1 MTELV
6 PRRISYAQNGE
17 DVRIWRAFQQAGGQ
31 SGRVYVDVG
40 ANEPRHLS
48 ISASLH
54 DEGWR
59 GLLIEADPELAAD
72 LRVHRPGDT
81 VVECAAAA
89 GPGTLT
95 FYRVLGTGLGTLDA
109 AEAETARARGFDVEQ
124 IDVPTRSLDGILDEH
139 ELPAIHAM
147 TIDVEGAEAIVLQG
161 LSFTRHRPWVLCI
174 EAVLPGTTTPS
185 HAQWEP
191 ALLVSDYTFVAF
203 DGVNRWYV
211 ANEHADLADALAVP
225 VNAIDMGEHGWVA
238 SDLATE
244 RDHRERSVARRAWQ
258 RELILND
265 IRGEVPREEYERQ
278 IAELRAALVSV
289 EGSCT
294 WRYARKVA
302 GAAKRVRH
310 LGRRAMQQL
319 PGPAARALVRQRH
332 LRHVTINMG
341 HLTPPAFL
349 TTDPRNASIPSPQ
362 PAVWIKPDGLPAAP
376 AVSMS
381 APTSEDISAIR
392 EWLATGPF
400 DTDDLLVRRADNHGD
415 ELGRA
420 MAAMRTRMRLADAP
434 NPHWAGGHLVLLD
447 ARCLQTAAFGTRGIG
462 RFARAT
468 LLAAREAVGD
478 ERLVLLVDRGLEEL
492 PEELAGSCRQI
503 ARVSERIVSSFSVL
517 IEPSPMTHSPEP
529 LIPMLHSD
537 AFKLAVMFDLIPL
550 HYPDVYL
557 RDVAARVEYAAAL
570 DALQRYDDVISISQT
585 TRVEAG
591 TLLGRPD
598 VGVVAW
604 PADVLLAGDLEQTH
618 LLDSAGP
625 IVVMTGDDARKNTYG
640 ALAAIGAATVDQ
652 ARDVVVI
659 GMAGQATRVHHWSIA
674 AAMRPGETRTVERI
688 SDAEMATLLRSASLV
703 VVPSFDEG
711 LSLPVIEALRA
722 GVPIVASDIP
732 AHRELIGKGG
742 YLADPRKPRDL
753 EAAIRRTRGSSS
765 RQRRQ
770 ARVLAQHKHAP
781 LEAVIAQRLATHAK
795 TAVVEPAPAPAYVG
809 GRPLD
814 IAVAGP
820 WPPQR
825 SGVADY
831 TRATIDELARLARVT
846 VYTTAD
852 AGSDGAA
859 GVTFAP
865 LDQLLNEIGATG
877 RHSHDVLVSIV
888 GNSHFHVPFIE
899 LLQHTDAVTIT
910 HDTRLV
916 ELYLSLLGPGG
927 AEQVMLRG
935 TVKRVLHPPID
946 EQVDDMRLLQSTAFW
961 EVARRSQMLIA
972 HTPVGAPRMAEETH
986 TPITLLPF
994 ANYRRPDVEHITA
1007 HMRADARQRLGFA
1020 DDVIHLGSFGF
1031 IDVRT
1036 KCSDVVIEAAAWLQQ
1051 WGHRVALHLV
1061 GSATAP
1067 VAEALN
1073 QQARDAGLENF
1084 EITGYVS
1091 DETLRDYSL
1100 AVDLGV
1106 QLRISP
1112 LLGVSG
1118 PLSDLAAYGT
1128 PAVASRGLAEDVDAP
1143 VFVDRLPDDVSP
1155 VQVAEAI
1162 EQRIANP
1169 WSANE
1174 LEKVRVDYL
1183 DRKSPARYAQALH
1196 DLLLQVASHPVADLT
1211 NDRQVS

>member
-1 MTELV
+1 M

-17 DVRIWRAFQQAGGQ
+17 DVRIWRAFEQSGGQ
-31 SGRVYVDVG
+31 AGRVYVDVG

-48 ISASLH
+48 ITASLH

-59 GLLIEADPELAAD
+59 GFLVEADPHLAAE
-72 LRVHRPGDT
+72 LRVHRPHDT
-81 VVECAAAA
+81 VVECAAAT
-89 GPGTLT
+89 GPGTLS
-95 FYRVLGTGLGTLDA
+95 FFRVPGTGLGTLDPV
-109 AEAETARARGFDVEQ
+109 EAETARRRGFVVEQ
-124 IDVPTRSLDGILDEH
+124 IDVPTRSLDDILDEH
-139 ELPAIHAM
+139 DLSAVHVM
-147 TIDVEGAEAIVLQG
+147 TIDVEGAEPDVLKG
-161 LSFTRHRPWVLCI
+161 LTLTRHRPWVMCI

-185 HAQWEP
+185 HTEWEP
-191 ALLVSDYTFVAF
+191 ELLSHDYVYVAF

-211 ANEHADLADALAVP
+211 AREHSDLADALAVP
-225 VNAIDMGEHGWVA
+225 VNAIDMGEHGWVTA
-238 SDLATE
+238 DLASE
-244 RDHRERSVARRAWQ
+244 RDHHARSVARRAWQ

-278 IAELRAALVSV
+278 IAELRDALVSV
-289 EGSCT
+289 EGSRT
-294 WRYARKVA
+294 WRYAHKAA
-302 GAAKRVRH
+302 GAARRVRAFGQRVMRH
-310 LGRRAMQQL
+310 L
-319 PGPAARALVRQRH
+319 PGPVARSIVRRQH
-332 LRHVTINMG
+332 LRHVTINMS
-341 HLTPPAFL
+341 HLTPPSFL
-349 TTDPRNASIPSPQ
+349 VADPRATPAPTPQ
-362 PAVWIKPDGLPAAP
+362 PAVWINPDGLPP
-376 AVSMS
+376 
-381 APTSEDISAIR
+381 APTVSLGIPTVAEVEGMR
-392 EWLATGPF
+392 EWLASGPY
-400 DTDDLLVRRADNHGD
+400 DTDELLVRRADNHGD
-415 ELGRA
+415 ELGRTL
-420 MAAMRTRMRLADAP
+420 AAMRTRLRLADTP

-462 RFARAT
+462 RFARAI
-468 LLAAREAVGD
+468 LLAARDAVGD

-492 PEELAGSCRQI
+492 PHELAGDCRQVTRI
-503 ARVSERIVSSFSVL
+503 NERMVSSYSVL
-517 IEPSPMTHSPEP
+517 LEPSPLTHSPEP
-529 LIPMLHSD
+529 LIPLLHSN
-537 AFKLAVMFDLIPL
+537 AFKIAVMFDLIPM

-557 RDVAARVEYAAAL
+557 RDVASRVEYAVAL
-570 DALQRYDDVISISQT
+570 DALRRYDDVISISQT
-585 TRVEAG
+585 THTEAG
-591 TLLGRPD
+591 ALLGHHD
-598 VGVVAW
+598 IGVVAW
-604 PADVLLAGDLEQTH
+604 PTDVLLPGDLEQTH
-618 LLDSAGP
+618 LIDAAGP
-625 IVVMTGDDARKNTYG
+625 IVVMTGDDARKNTFG
-640 ALAAIGAATVDQ
+640 ALAAVGAATVDEV
-652 ARDVVVI
+652 RDVIVI
-659 GMAGQATRVHHWSIA
+659 GMAGQSTRVHHWSIA

-688 SDAEMATLLRSASLV
+688 SDAEMATLLRSASVV

-722 GVPIVASDIP
+722 GVPVVASDIP

-781 LEAVIAQRLATHAK
+781 VEAVISQRLAKHAK
-795 TAVVEPAPAPAYVG
+795 TAVVEPALTPAYVG

-846 VYTTAD
+846 VYSTAD
-852 AGSDGAA
+852 AGSEGAP

-865 LDQLLNEIGATG
+865 LDHLLNEIGSTG
-877 RHSHDVLVSIV
+877 RHAHDVLVSIV

-935 TVKRVLHPPID
+935 SGRSALHPSID

-961 EVARRSQMLIA
+961 EVARRSRLLIA
-972 HTPVGAPRMAEETH
+972 HTPVGASRIVEETH

-994 ANYRRPDVEHITA
+994 ANYRRPEVDNITLD
-1007 HMRADARQRLGFA
+1007 MRAAARHRLGLDPA
-1020 DDVIHLGSFGF
+1020 VIHLGSFGF

-1036 KCSDVVIEAAAWLQQ
+1036 KCSDVVVEAAAWLQQ
-1051 WGHRVALHLV
+1051 WGHSVALHLV
-1061 GSATAP
+1061 GAATTP
-1067 VAEALN
+1067 VAEALL
-1073 QQARDAGLENF
+1073 QQARDAGLERF

-1091 DETLRDYSL
+1091 DETLRDFTL

-1143 VFVDRLPDDVSP
+1143 KFVDRLPDDVSP
-1155 VQVAEAI
+1155 LQVAEAI
-1162 EQRIANP
+1162 EQRLTQP
-1169 WSANE
+1169 WSAAD
-1174 LEKVRVDYL
+1174 LEQLRLEYL
-1183 DRKSPARYAQALH
+1183 DRKSPARYAKTLH
-1196 DLLLQVASHPVADLT
+1196 DLLLQVASHPDAPSLW
-1211 NDRQVS
+1211 NGQVP

>member
-1 MTELV
+1 MPV
-6 PRRISYAQNGE
+6 PRRISFAQNGE

-31 SGRVYVDVG
+31 AGRVYVDVG

-48 ISASLH
+48 ITASLH

-59 GLLIEADPELAAD
+59 GLLVEADPQLAAD
-72 LRVHRPGDT
+72 LRVHRPGDI
-81 VVECAAAA
+81 VIECAASTST
-89 GPGTLT
+89 GTLT
-95 FYRVLGTGLGTLDA
+95 FFRVPGTGLGTLDA
-109 AEAETARARGFDVEQ
+109 AEADSARSRGFAIEQ
-124 IDVPTRSLDGILDEH
+124 VDVPTRALDDILDEH

-147 TIDVEGAEAIVLQG
+147 TIDVEGAEAQVLEG
-161 LSFTRHRPWVLCI
+161 LSLTRHRPWVLCI
-174 EAVLPGTTTPS
+174 EAVLPGTTKPS
-185 HAQWEP
+185 HSEWEP
-191 ALLVSDYTFVAF
+191 ALLARDYVYVAF

-211 ANEHADLADALAVP
+211 AAEHADLSDALAVP
-225 VNAIDMGEHGWVA
+225 VNAIDVGEHGWVTA
-238 SDLATE
+238 DLAAGH
-244 RDHRERSVARRAWQ
+244 DHRERSVARRAWQ
-258 RELILND
+258 RELILHD

-278 IAELRAALVSV
+278 IAELRAALVDV
-289 EGSCT
+289 EGSRT
-294 WRYARKVA
+294 WRYARKAA

-310 LGRRAMQQL
+310 LSRSLMQHL
-319 PGPAARALVRQRH
+319 PGPAARALVRERH

-341 HLTPPAFL
+341 HLTPASLL
-349 TTDPRNASIPSPQ
+349 TSDPSTPRIHTPQ
-362 PAVWIKPDGLPAAP
+362 PAVWLNPDGLPPAPHVSLGKPTDDDVAAMR
-376 AVSMS
+376 A
-381 APTSEDISAIR
+381 
-392 EWLATGPF
+392 WLATGPF
-400 DTDDLLVRRADNHGD
+400 DTDELLVRRVDNHGD

-420 MAAMRTRMRLADAP
+420 TSAMRARMRLAEAP
-434 NPHWAGGHLVLLD
+434 NPHWAGGHLALLD

-468 LLAAREAVGD
+468 VLAARQAIGD

-492 PEELAGSCRQI
+492 PEEIAGACRQI
-503 ARVSERIVSSFSVL
+503 SRVSERIVSSFSVL
-517 IEPSPMTHSPEP
+517 IQPSPMTHSPEP
-529 LIPMLHSD
+529 LIPLLHSN

-557 RDVAARVEYAAAL
+557 RDVASRAEYAAAL
-570 DALQRYDDVISISQT
+570 DALRYYNDVISISQT
-585 TRVEAG
+585 TRTEVGA
-591 TLLGRPD
+591 LLGHNVP
-598 VGVVAW
+598 GVVAW
-604 PADVLLAGDLEQTH
+604 PIDVLLPTDLDQTH
-618 LLDSAGP
+618 LLNSAGP
-625 IVVMTGDDARKNTYG
+625 IVVMTGDDARKNTFG

-674 AAMRPGETRTVERI
+674 AAMRPGETRSVERL
-688 SDAEMATLLRSASLV
+688 SDLEMAALLRSASVV

-722 GVPIVASDIP
+722 GVPVVASDIP

-753 EAAIRRTRGSSS
+753 EAAIRRTRGSAS
-765 RQRRQ
+765 RRRRQ
-770 ARVLAQHKHAP
+770 ARVLAQHQHSS
-781 LEAVIAQRLATHAK
+781 LEEVIAERLATHTK
-795 TAVVEPAPAPAYVG
+795 SAVVELAPAPAYVG

-814 IAVAGP
+814 VAVAGP

-825 SGVADY
+825 SGVADF

-846 VYTTAD
+846 VYTTKD
-852 AGSDGAA
+852 AGTNSAS
-859 GVTFAP
+859 GVNFAP
-865 LDQLLNEIGATG
+865 LDHLLNEIGSTG

-899 LLQHTDAVTIT
+899 LLHHTDAVTIT

-927 AEQVMLRG
+927 AEQLMLRG
-935 TVKRVLHPPID
+935 TGRRALQPPID
-946 EQVDDMRLLQSTAFW
+946 EQVDDMRLLQSTSFW
-961 EVARRSQMLIA
+961 EVARRSRMLIA
-972 HTPVGAPRMAEETH
+972 HTPVGAPRMAEETR
-986 TPITLLPF
+986 TAITLLPF
-994 ANYRRPDVEHITA
+994 ANYRRPDVEHITPD
-1007 HMRADARQRLGFA
+1007 MRVSARQRLGM
-1020 DDVIHLGSFGF
+1020 DPNVIHLGSFGF

-1036 KCSDVVIEAAAWLQQ
+1036 KCSDIVVETVAWLQQ
-1051 WGHRVALHLV
+1051 WGHQVALHLV

-1067 VAEALN
+1067 VAEALT
-1073 QQARDAGLENF
+1073 QQAIDAGLERF

-1091 DETLRDYSL
+1091 DEKLRDYSL

-1118 PLSDLAAYGT
+1118 PLSDLAAFGT

-1162 EQRIANP
+1162 EHRLANP
-1169 WSANE
+1169 WSAAD
-1174 LEKVRVDYL
+1174 LETIRAEYL

-1196 DLLLQVASHPVADLT
+1196 DLLVQVAANPGSDFAR
-1211 NDRQVS
+1211 DRQVP

>member
-1 MTELV
+1 MTE
-6 PRRISYAQNGE
+6 PAFRRISFAQNGE
-17 DVRIWRAFQQAGGQ
+17 DVRIWRAFQQSGGQ

-48 ISASLH
+48 ITASLH

-59 GLLIEADPELAAD
+59 GLLIEADPVLAAD

-81 VVECAAAA
+81 VIECAAAA
-89 GPGTLT
+89 GPGSLT
-95 FYRVLGTGLGTLDA
+95 FYRVPGTGLGTLDA

-124 IDVPTRSLDGILDEH
+124 IEVPTRALDDILNEH
-139 ELPAIHAM
+139 ELPEIHAM

-161 LSFTRHRPWVLCI
+161 LSLTRHRPWVLCI

-185 HAQWEP
+185 HSEWEP
-191 ALLVSDYTFVAF
+191 ALLAHDYTFVVF

-211 ANEHADLADALAVP
+211 ANEHADLADALAIP
-225 VNAIDMGEHGWVA
+225 VNAIDMGEHGWVTA
-238 SDLATE
+238 DLATE

-278 IAELRAALVSV
+278 ISELRAALVSV
-289 EGSCT
+289 EGSRT
-294 WRYARKVA
+294 WRYARKAA
-302 GAAKRVRH
+302 GAAKRIRH
-310 LGRRAMQQL
+310 LGQRAMQHL
-319 PGPAARALVRQRH
+319 PGPVANALVRQRH

-341 HLTPPAFL
+341 HLTPAPFL
-349 TTDPRNASIPSPQ
+349 STDPRVASIPVPQ
-362 PAVWIKPDGLPAAP
+362 PAVWINPDGLPPAP
-376 AVSMS
+376 MVSLS

-400 DTDDLLVRRADNHGD
+400 DTDEMLVRRADNHGD
-415 ELGRA
+415 EVGRA
-420 MAAMRTRMRLADAP
+420 MAAMRTRMRLADTP

-462 RFARAT
+462 RFARAS

-492 PEELAGSCRQI
+492 PEELAGACRQI
-503 ARVSERIVSSFSVL
+503 TRVSERIVSSFSVL

-529 LIPMLHSD
+529 LIPMLHSN

-550 HYPDVYL
+550 HHPDVYL
-557 RDVAARVEYAAAL
+557 RDVAARAEYAAAL
-570 DALQRYDDVISISQT
+570 DALQRYDDIISISQS
-585 TRVEAG
+585 TRAEVGA
-591 TLLGRPD
+591 LLGRSD
-598 VGVVAW
+598 SGVVAW
-604 PADVLLAGDLEQTH
+604 PVDVLVSGDLEQTH
-618 LLDSAGP
+618 LLDAAGP
-625 IVVMTGDDARKNTYG
+625 IVVMTGDDARKNTFG
-640 ALAAIGAATVDQ
+640 ALAAIGAAMVDQ

-659 GMAGQATRVHHWSIA
+659 GMAGQSTRVHHWSIA

-688 SDAEMATLLRSASLV
+688 SDLDMTALLRSASVV

-722 GVPIVASDIP
+722 GVPVVASDIP

-742 YLADPRKPRDL
+742 YLADPRKPRDM
-753 EAAIRRTRGSSS
+753 EAAIRRTRGSAS
-765 RQRRQ
+765 RRRRQ

-781 LEAVIAQRLATHAK
+781 LELVIAQRLAAHTK
-795 TAVVEPAPAPAYVG
+795 TAVVEPAPSPAYVG

-846 VYTTAD
+846 VYTTAG
-852 AGSDGAA
+852 AGNESAP

-865 LDQLLNEIGATG
+865 LDRLLDEIGSTG

-935 TVKRVLHPPID
+935 TGQRALHPPID

-961 EVARRSQMLIA
+961 EVARRSQLLIA
-972 HTPVGAPRMAEETH
+972 HTPVGAPRMVEETR

-994 ANYRRPDVEHITA
+994 ANYRRPDVEHITPDL
-1007 HMRADARQRLGFA
+1007 RAAARERLGLEP
-1020 DDVIHLGSFGF
+1020 DVVHLGSFGF

-1051 WGHRVALHLV
+1051 WGHPVSLHLV

-1067 VAEALN
+1067 VAEALT
-1073 QQARDAGLENF
+1073 QQARDAGLERF

-1091 DETLRDYSL
+1091 DEALRDYSL

-1112 LLGVSG
+1112 HLGVSG

-1162 EQRIANP
+1162 EQRMANP
-1169 WSANE
+1169 WSADE
-1174 LEKVRVDYL
+1174 LEKLRVDYL

-1196 DLLLQVASHPVADLT
+1196 DLLLQVATNPVDVLARE
-1211 NDRQVS
+1211 RQVP